1 MTAVP
6 TWRYNTGRLRR
17 TVVFLQAMAAM
28 VAWCLRRGPRVV
40 HVHISVRGS
49 WYRKSAFV
57 VAAKLLRRPVVMQFR
72 SGPGDLANFVDRVGP
87 LRRAWFRVLF
97 RLPDRMISVSAAG
110 AEELQRRYR
119 PGDVQVVTN
128 PAPPVGPPRELRESN
143 GRAPELLFIGGFK
156 NPTKGAQ
163 YLLGALQKVISEDG
177 ADVAV
182 TLAGAGDPSPEF
194 KRLIDEHEGIRA
206 VGWLDPDDKLDAMR
220 RADFFVLPSLS
231 EGMPNAMLEA
241 MAQGCAVIASSV
253 GAVPD
258 VVTNG
263 VDGLVVPPGDSEA
276 LARAIAELVG
286 DPTRRDELGRAG
298 QQRVERLSRDEV
310 YAQLESI
317 YRELAA

>member
-6 TWRYNTGRLRR
+6 TWRYNTGRVRR
-17 TVVFLQAMAAM
+17 LAVFAEAMARTIR
-28 VAWCLRRGPRVV
+28 WCLRRGPGVV

-57 VAAKLLRRPVVMQFR
+57 VVAKLLRRPVVMQFR

-97 RLPDRMISVSAAG
+97 RLPDRMISVSAVG

-128 PAPPVGPPRELRESN
+128 PAPPVGPPRELRDAN
-143 GRAPELLFIGGFK
+143 GRPPELLFIGGFK
-156 NPTKGAQ
+156 NPTKGAEF
-163 YLLGALQKVISEDG
+163 LLGALQKVVVQDG
-177 ADVAV
+177 AHVDV
-182 TLAGAGDPSPEF
+182 TLAGPGDPGPDF
-194 KRLIDEHEGIRA
+194 QRLIDEHAGIRA
-206 VGWLDPDDKLDAMR
+206 VGWLDSAAKLEALR

-241 MAQGCAVIASSV
+241 MAEGCAVIASAV

-258 VVTNG
+258 VVTDG
-263 VDGLVVPPGDSEA
+263 VDGRVVPPGDADA
-276 LARAIAELVG
+276 LAAAIAELVR
-286 DPTRRDELGRAG
+286 DPARRSELGRAG
-298 QQRVERLSRDEV
+298 QRRVERLSRDEV
-310 YAQLESI
+310 YGQLDAI
-317 YRELAA
+317 YRQLAA